1 MRAYAIAPLI
11 CAAFGIALPQSAQAY
26 SQRDAL
32 RDCERHLQRSYH
44 YRPNQVQ
51 NVSVRREARGSFEIH
66 GQIRIENLSD
76 PTFTCVVHHREVVS
90 LRVDRAKT
98 TAEAIGKGI
107 LGAVLAGIAGNLER
121 STGDGNEGEPHPA
134 YSGRGSPFRDEAYL
148 KNACKHEL
156 RRHLNVG
163 HGPVQRIRLTN
174 THLHRRT
181 LDGDGVVRWRNGG
194 RQRIHFSCDFD
205 RRGRIHDGRYSY
217 YGSAGGVAT
226 QLPAGRPESGDRF
239 AQVKVDCVRAV
250 RRQVGG
256 RSASVA
262 RVQPGENFL
271 TVSVNVEGAQAP
283 WICEHS
289 SRNVMRVYYGAEG

>member
-11 CAAFGIALPQSAQAY
+11 CVAFGVALPQSAQAY
-26 SQRDAL
+26 NQRDAI

-51 NVSVRREARGSFEIH
+51 HVSVRREGRGSFEIH
-66 GQIRIENLSD
+66 GQVRIENLSD
-76 PTFTCVVHHREVVS
+76 PTFTCIVHHREVVS

-107 LGAVLAGIAGNLER
+107 LGAVLAGIASNLER
-121 STGDGNEGEPHPA
+121 STGDGDHGQPHPA
-134 YSGRGSPFRDEAYL
+134 YSGQGSPFHDEAYL

-156 RRHLNVG
+156 RRHLRVG
-163 HGPVQRIRLTN
+163 HGTVRRIRFTN

-181 LDGDGVVRWRNGG
+181 LDGDGVVRWRDGDG
-194 RQRIHFSCDFD
+194 QRIHFTCHFD
-205 RRGRIHDGRYSY
+205 RFGRIHDGRYSY
-217 YGSAGGVAT
+217 YGSAGSAG
-226 QLPAGRPESGDRF
+226 QLPAARPESGVDRF
-239 AQVKVDCVRAV
+239 AQVRNDCIRAV

-256 RSASVA
+256 RSASVN

-289 SRNVMRVYYGAEG
+289 SRHVMRVYYGAEG